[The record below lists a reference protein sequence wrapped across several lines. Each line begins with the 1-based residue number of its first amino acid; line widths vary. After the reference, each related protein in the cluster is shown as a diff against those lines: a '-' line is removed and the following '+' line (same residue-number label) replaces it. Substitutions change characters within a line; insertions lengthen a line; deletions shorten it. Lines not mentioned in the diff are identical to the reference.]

1 MLKKAG
7 IILAAT
13 TAGVLAFTPLAFA
26 GSKDGDGDGSGGSHK
41 HWGSSHDH
49 SSDSKHHDGDD
60 GDTNKDNVSND
71 CRFGNQSGPAT
82 QSLVGGSSLLGVAD
96 ALTGTVTQAT
106 GQLNTL
112 NCTNVNVSDLVDNNS
127 NNSTSTADKT
137 AVQHS
142 FNR

>member
-26 GSKDGDGDGSGGSHK
+26 GSKGGDSNGGDHNK

-49 SSDSKHHDGDD
+49 SSDDKNKHHDGDTD
-60 GDTNKDNVSND
+60 QDNVSND

-127 NNSTSTADKT
+127 NNNTSTADKT

>member
-26 GSKDGDGDGSGGSHK
+26 GSKDGDSNGGGSHK

-49 SSDSKHHDGDD
+49 LSDPKHHDSDG
-60 GDTNKDNVSND
+60 GDTDKDNVSND

-127 NNSTSTADKT
+127 NNRTTDADKT
-137 AVQHS
+137 SVQHS

>member
-26 GSKDGDGDGSGGSHK
+26 GSKDGDSNGGGSHK

-49 SSDSKHHDGDD
+49 SSDSKDHDG
-60 GDTNKDNVSND
+60 GDTDKDNVSND
-71 CRFGNQSGPAT
+71 CRFGNQSGSAT
-82 QSLVGGSSLLGVAD
+82 QGLVGGSSLLGVAD

-112 NCTNVNVSDLVDNNS
+112 NCTNVSVSDLVDNNS
-127 NNSTSTADKT
+127 NNDTSTADKT